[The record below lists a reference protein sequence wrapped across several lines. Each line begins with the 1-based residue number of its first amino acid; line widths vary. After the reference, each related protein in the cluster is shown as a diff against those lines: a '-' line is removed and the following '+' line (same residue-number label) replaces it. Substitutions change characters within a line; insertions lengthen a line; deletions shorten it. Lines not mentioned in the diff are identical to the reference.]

1 MVRSRRNNRDGLDG
15 SDTSEEKET
24 GITISESN
32 DISRSHSPEHIT
44 VGTRPVS
51 LPAQSLSV
59 QSQMGL
65 DIPPAYL
72 VTVSSK
78 HQTTAKVTRGPF
90 ILLDSPI
97 LKGSLQLGTI
107 VQDPKRPLTAFTPSD
122 QARFEEIIPEKF
134 IHRLHQSNF
143 EFSSERSRKGS
154 LGFLTNVAGLQT
166 TIEKSTRFQI
176 AAPDVWRVQL
186 RNHEEVLN
194 VMVADD
200 QCRGD
205 VITFLKDGNP
215 AYMIVGLLIMNQS
228 QLRHGDD
235 SGSSMGGDI
244 GFDVGISAGSGQR
257 VGRAKSATFSVAY
270 NKVLIH
276 GIQYRALRMKKRFF
290 SSRMPGTKAER
301 RLELEGYAEGAAY
314 QVLR

>member
-1 MVRSRRNNRDGLDG
+1 
-15 SDTSEEKET
+15 
-24 GITISESN
+24 
-32 DISRSHSPEHIT
+32 
-44 VGTRPVS
+44 
-51 LPAQSLSV
+51 
-59 QSQMGL
+59 MGL